1 LGEGSQGHEILHHA
15 AKLELVLDR
24 IHVVQTSLLKDHLK
38 VVYGQSCL
46 MLVIAC
52 GSHDTHHARAT
63 RLLAIA
69 TTVVSRFCGLLKML
83 LVPLHLTVGTLLGI
97 LIGDIR
103 RCLYTIA
110 QG

>member
-1 LGEGSQGHEILHHA
+1 
-15 AKLELVLDR
+15 
-24 IHVVQTSLLKDHLK
+24 
-38 VVYGQSCL
+38 
-46 MLVIAC
+46 
-52 GSHDTHHARAT
+52 
-63 RLLAIA
+63 LLAIA